1 MPSRPRINSGPKEP
15 GRPVAG
21 GSPQGGATEGRLQ
34 RESIAFIL
42 TSPCHR
48 GSDQTPLLSPPAVTA
63 AMAACQILQSEVR
76 KGSDHVP
83 PTLVCHC
90 SRKAPPS
97 VSVSILRE
105 TTASDSRLRKIAKH
119 QTPLLV
125 ASELLSPPPPHTHSR
140 QPNTGRFDFL
150 LGIWGKSCF
159 GGNCGSPTVAT
170 GILWVSTRKA
180 LSSCL
185 SYRISGQQRV

>member
-1 MPSRPRINSGPKEP
+1 MPSGPRINSGPKEP

-21 GSPQGGATEGRLQ
+21 GSPQGGAIEGRLQ

-42 TSPCHR
+42 RSPCHR

-83 PTLVCHC
+83 LTLVCHC

-125 ASELLSPPPPHTHSR
+125 TSELLSRPRPPPPPHTLQAAQHR
-140 QPNTGRFDFL
+140 KIRFLAWYLGQIL
-150 LGIWGKSCF
+150 LWGK
-159 GGNCGSPTVAT
+159 
-170 GILWVSTRKA
+170 LWVTHYSHRHLVGFDQK
-180 LSSCL
+180 SPE
-185 SYRISGQQRV
+185 